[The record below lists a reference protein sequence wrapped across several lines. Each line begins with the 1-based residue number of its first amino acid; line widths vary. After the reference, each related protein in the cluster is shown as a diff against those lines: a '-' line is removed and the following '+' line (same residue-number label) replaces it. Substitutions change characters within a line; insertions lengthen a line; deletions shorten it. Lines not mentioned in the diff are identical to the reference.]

1 MRGHSQSRVRVLLKA
16 AGAAAVLG
24 VSRLL
29 LSGGGGPVE
38 EPRRDKHRNRKTN
51 DDSSHSKRSDL
62 ITYGVGYVLALL
74 LTCAAF
80 ALVHWHWASGATAL
94 GVIFALA
101 LIQAIVHFRC
111 FLHVS
116 LDSSAR
122 DDLQLILFSTL
133 IIGAMVGGTL
143 VVLFNLRMRMM

>member
-1 MRGHSQSRVRVLLKA
+1 MLKA
-16 AGAAAVLG
+16 AGAAAVLST
-24 VSRLL
+24 SRLL
-29 LSGGGGPVE
+29 FGGAGRLGGQPQRD
-38 EPRRDKHRNRKTN
+38 EPRNQKPA
-51 DDSSHSKRSDL
+51 DDGSHSKRTDL
-62 ITYGVGYVLALL
+62 ITYGTGYVLALV
-74 LTCAAF
+74 LTCSAF

-116 LDSSAR
+116 LGRSAR
-122 DDLQLILFSTL
+122 DDLELILFSTL
-133 IIGAMVGGTL
+133 TIALMTGGTL